1 MPAMKRL
8 KTDLL
13 ALGIA
18 AAVTALCA
26 NRADPENPSDS
37 KRMTQRQARAESALY
52 LDGPV
57 SEARFHRAAERWSV
71 TDGRTTAWLDART
84 GELLEVE
91 LHPAR

>member
-1 MPAMKRL
+1 MPAMKRI

-18 AAVTALCA
+18 AAVTALVVD
-26 NRADPENPSDS
+26 RADPENASEF
-37 KRMTQRQARAESALY
+37 KRMTRSEACAESALY

-57 SEARFHRAAERWSV
+57 TDVRFHRAADRWSA

-91 LHPAR
+91 LHAVR